1 MKGATG
7 NFKAEFEVIASGLSF
22 PEGPIALSD
31 GSLLVV
37 EMSAGRLSRVT
48 TQGAIQ
54 PIATLGGSPN
64 GAALGPDGHC
74 YIANS
79 GGFKFH
85 NHPGYGWGVVGQ
97 SADYS
102 GGRIERVDLATG
114 TVEVLYDSSPEGPLC
129 GPNDLVFDRSGGFW
143 FTDSGKVRESD
154 RDHGSLFYAKADGSF
169 IRRVVHPVTHPQPN
183 GIGLS
188 PDEKTLYY
196 AETATGRV
204 WSFKIVGPG
213 QIERE
218 PFPSP
223 HGGKFVGS
231 VPGYRL
237 LDSLAVEE
245 GGNICVGTLMDGGV
259 TVFSPSGE
267 IIETFSYPDFL
278 VTNLCFGGI
287 DMRTAFVTLSA
298 TGRLV
303 KTRWPRSGLRPN
315 FSL

>member
-1 MKGATG
+1 MKKTVDTPP
-7 NFKAEFEVIASGLSF
+7 AEFEVIASGLSF

-31 GSLLVV
+31 GSLIVV
-37 EMSAGRLSRVT
+37 EISAGRLSRVT
-48 TQGAIQ
+48 AEGTIQ

-74 YIANS
+74 YITNS
-79 GGFKFH
+79 GGFKWH
-85 NHPGYGWGVVGQ
+85 NHPGYGWAVAGQ
-97 SADYS
+97 PADYS
-102 GGRIERVDLATG
+102 GGRIERVDLSTG
-114 TVEVLYDSSPEGPLC
+114 AVKILYDRSPEGPLR

-143 FTDSGKVRESD
+143 FTDSGKVREND

-169 IRRVVHPVTHPQPN
+169 IRRVVHPVIHPHPN

-213 QIERE
+213 EIERE

-237 LDSLAVEE
+237 LDSIAIEE
-245 GGNICVGTLMDGGV
+245 NGNICVGTLMDGGV

-267 IIETFSYPDFL
+267 IVEQFAYPDFL
-278 VTNLCFGGI
+278 VTNLCFGGA
-287 DMRTAFVTLSA
+287 DMQTAFVTLSA
-298 TGRLV
+298 TGRLA
-303 KTRWPRSGLRPN
+303 KTRWPRAGLKPN
-315 FSL
+315 FSR